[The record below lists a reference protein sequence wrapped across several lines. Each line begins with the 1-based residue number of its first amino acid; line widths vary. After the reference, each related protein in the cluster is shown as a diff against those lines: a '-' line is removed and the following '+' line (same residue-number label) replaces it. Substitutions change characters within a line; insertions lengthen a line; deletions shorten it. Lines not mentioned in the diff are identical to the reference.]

1 MNSATLKPLD
11 YDLNLIPTIH
21 ISPSKNSTLPLLA
34 ASLLIEGITLL
45 EIDDDHIDDIK
56 TMIIIL
62 SKLGAHCIQEK
73 DQLIIDA
80 RGPIHSEAV
89 FKECSDTRYSLLL
102 LGILSSRTGS
112 AKVSIPGGCDL
123 NRPFDYHVDCLT
135 KLGNSISHDDYEISC
150 SKGSALITTLELP
163 YPSVGT
169 TLQALFSCVTG
180 TTNSTIH
187 IQNTALEPEIDDV
200 ISFLNKAGTKILRN
214 GSDLIVVPVN
224 NKTLR
229 GIKHKPIDDRIEA
242 SSYAFA
248 SMAAR
253 KLVLLKNYPIQFMA
267 EPLHILDQLKCPYY
281 LLGAGDILIDGRAF
295 NDRQPLDVTALP
307 YPGFPTDLQP
317 ILTALCCTL
326 DSKHI
331 VRDMVMPSRT
341 NYVNELRKIGAD
353 ISCFENTISINGFKK
368 KSNQVSINVSAPDL
382 RGGMAIVLLAIS
394 CGCQI
399 NITAFNQILR
409 GYSRIISNAQI
420 LGGQI
425 TYDHTST
432 DRAN

>member
-1 MNSATLKPLD
+1 MNSATLTPLN

-34 ASLLIEGITLL
+34 ASILIEGVTLL
-45 EIDDDHIDDIK
+45 EIDDDHIEDIK

-80 RGPIHSEAV
+80 RGPIYSEAC

-112 AKVSIPGGCDL
+112 AKVSVPGGCDL
-123 NRPFDYHVDCLT
+123 NRPFDYHVECLT
-135 KLGNSISHDDYEISC
+135 KLGNTVSYNDDEISC
-150 SKGSALITTLELP
+150 TKTAEPIKTLQLP

-169 TLQALFSCVTG
+169 TLQALFSCATG
-180 TTNSTIH
+180 SINSTIT
-187 IQNTALEPEIDDV
+187 IQNAALEPEIDDV
-200 ISFLNKAGTKILRN
+200 IAFLNKAGTKILRN
-214 GSDLIVVPVN
+214 GSDLIVVPVSN
-224 NKTLR
+224 QTLQ
-229 GIKHKPIDDRIEA
+229 GIKHKPIYDRIEA

-248 SMAAR
+248 SMAVR
-253 KLVLLKNYPIQFMA
+253 KLVLLKNCPTQFMS
-267 EPLHILDQLKCPYY
+267 EPLQILDNLKCAYF
-281 LLGAGDILIDGRAF
+281 LLGTGDILIDGRVF
-295 NDRQPLDVTALP
+295 DENQPLEITARP

-317 ILTALCCTL
+317 ILAALCCTL
-326 DSKHI
+326 SSKNI
-331 VRDMVMPSRT
+331 IRDMVMPCRT
-341 NYVNELRKIGAD
+341 NYVDELRKIGAE
-353 ISCFENTISINGFKK
+353 ISCLENTISINGFKK
-368 KSNQVSINVSAPDL
+368 KANQISINVSAPDL

-394 CGCQI
+394 SGCHI

-425 TYDHTST
+425 TYD
-432 DRAN
+432 DAKKI